1 MRPECIAA
9 TENAIGRPLKS
20 IEVQNIEE
28 RIAKAMRRL
37 ASEDQQAWLG
47 MAHDE
52 RLIAAGER
60 AAAELMHEANLKARR
75 AELQVLANAKIEQHL
90 SQFDGDK
97 MDGLARMLAFH
108 ADNKGSFLSIES
120 QSKAIERDAL
130 RQMIG
135 AMEASSVK
143 FADNPVKWARSGFN
157 LFENKEGVRALV
169 KELFGEDSGIPAAK
183 DGATQFKAV
192 AEALRQRFNR
202 GGGEIGQLEDWG
214 MPHHHSQMNVAKAG
228 REQWI
233 ADILPK
239 LDRKRYT
246 GPDGA
251 PMTDQELNVFLTHA
265 WETIATGGI
274 NKIEPGRPNGN
285 GMRANRGNEGRQI
298 HFKDADSYLD
308 YQEKYGD
315 HTPYEVM
322 VGHISGVA
330 KDIALVETLGPNPD
344 HAFRLFRDIAI
355 KEATLADP
363 ANAGKVQKQAVGLE
377 NLYNMT
383 AGKTLPVAS
392 EWLAKSFDTLRSW
405 LTASRLGSAV
415 ISSLSDEA
423 TLYLTAHVNNLPEM
437 RIFANELAAL
447 NPANQMEKRL
457 ALRAG
462 LAMNTMI
469 SSLNR
474 FGQEGLG
481 ASFSSK
487 LASTVLRASGLNALT
502 DARRRAFGVTMMS
515 SLGQITRDFDGLARL
530 DPADHRILLSKGISE
545 TDFAVWRKAQL
556 EDWGGGNHTMLT
568 PEAIYRIPDE
578 ALAGLADD
586 MFPNMPA
593 DARVLKERAATRLLG
608 VVLEETDVAVIEP
621 GVKERTLMMANLQ
634 RGTWKGELSRSFF
647 LFKSFPIAMITRH
660 WMRGMSMETAGGKAA
675 YIAGLV
681 ASTTVLGAAALQINE
696 VLSGRDPRNLNPA
709 EKGGVRNWIHAM
721 LKGGSL
727 GIYGDFLFS
736 EATQHGQS
744 PVASVMGPVIG
755 MGESMFNLTQ
765 GNVVQALQGKDT
777 HAGAELV
784 KFVKGNLPG
793 ANLWY
798 AKAAL
803 DHMIFHRMQE
813 YFSPGYLSTMRSR
826 AYREFGQQF
835 WWEPGEVMPDRAPN
849 VAAAVGGR

>member
-1 MRPECIAA
+1 MKPQCIDAVNQA
-9 TENAIGRPLKS
+9 VGRTMTDAEIKG
-20 IEVQNIEE
+20 IEE
-28 RIAKAMRRL
+28 RIVRHMRQNAARDPQAALAMTAEQRFTEAAK
-37 ASEDQQAWLG
+37 S
-47 MAHDE
+47 
-52 RLIAAGER
+52 
-60 AAAELMHEANLKARR
+60 AAEEFQIEQAKKAQRV
-75 AELQVLANAKIEQHL
+75 ALQVLANAKIEQHL
-90 SQFDGDK
+90 AQFGGDK
-97 MDGLARMLAFH
+97 MDGLARVVVFH
-108 ADNKGSFLSIES
+108 ADGKGNFLSIES
-120 QSKAIERDAL
+120 QAKAIERDAL

-135 AMEASSVK
+135 TMEATNAK
-143 FADNPVKWARSGFN
+143 FFG
-157 LFENKEGVRALV
+157 LFENRDGVRALV
-169 KELFGEDSGIPAAK
+169 KELFGEASGVKEAK

-239 LDRKRYT
+239 LDRKRYA

-265 WETIATGGI
+265 WETIATGGV
-274 NKIEPGRPNGN
+274 NKIEPGRPSGN
-285 GMRANRGNEGRQI
+285 GMRANRGNESRQI
-298 HFKDADSYLD
+298 HFNGADAFLE
-308 YQEKYGD
+308 YQQKYGER
-315 HTPYEVM
+315 TTYEM
-322 VGHISGVA
+322 LISHISGVA

-344 HAFRLFRDIAI
+344 HAFRMFRDIAV

-363 ANAGKVQKQAVGLE
+363 VSAGKVQKQAVGLE

-392 EWLAKSFDTLRSW
+392 EWMAKSFDTLRSW

-415 ISSLSDEA
+415 ISSLADEA
-423 TLYLTAHVNNLPEM
+423 TMYVTAHVNNLPEM

-447 NPANQMEKRL
+447 NPANRMEERL

-515 SLGQITRDFDGLARL
+515 SLGQITRDVDNLARL
-530 DPADHRILLSKGISE
+530 DAGDHRILLSKGITE

-621 GVKERTLMMANLQ
+621 GVKDRAIMLANLQ

-647 LFKSFPIAMITRH
+647 LFKSFPIAMIERH
-660 WMRGMSMETAGGKAA
+660 WNRGMSMETAGGKAA
-675 YIAGLV
+675 YIASLV
-681 ASTTVLGAAALQINE
+681 AATTLLGAASLQINE

-709 EKGGVRNWIHAM
+709 EKGGVRNWMQAM

-744 PVASVMGPVIG
+744 PVASIMGPVIG
-755 MGESMFNLTQ
+755 LGESMFNLTQ
-765 GNVVQALQGKDT
+765 GNIVQALQGKDT

-784 KFVKGNLPG
+784 KFLKSNLPG

-803 DHMIFHRMQE
+803 DHMIFHRLQE
-813 YFSPGYLSTMRSR
+813 YFSPGYLSTMRAR
-826 AYREFGQQF
+826 AQREFGQRY
-835 WWEPGEVMPDRAPN
+835 WWEPGEVTPDRAPN
-849 VAAAVGGR
+849 PAAAVGG

>member
-1 MRPECIAA
+1 MKPQCIDAVNKAVGRELTEAELYGFEDRIFRHLHQNAA
-9 TENAIGRPLKS
+9 RDPQATLAMTAEQRFVEA
-20 IEVQNIEE
+20 
-28 RIAKAMRRL
+28 AKT
-37 ASEDQQAWLG
+37 
-47 MAHDE
+47 
-52 RLIAAGER
+52 
-60 AAAELMHEANLKARR
+60 AAEEFKIEQAKKAQRV
-75 AELQVLANAKIEQHL
+75 ALQVLANTKIEQHL
-90 SQFDGDK
+90 SQFAGEK
-97 MDGLARMLAFH
+97 MDGLARVVAFH
-108 ADNKGSFLSIES
+108 ADGKGNFLSIES
-120 QSKAIERDAL
+120 QAKAIERDAL

-135 AMEASSVK
+135 TMEASNPK
-143 FADNPVKWARSGFN
+143 FFG
-157 LFENKEGVRALV
+157 LFENQAGVRALV
-169 KELFGEDSGIPAAK
+169 KELFGEASGVKEAK
-183 DGATQFKAV
+183 DGAAQFKAV

-239 LDRKRYT
+239 IDRKRYT

-274 NKIEPGRPNGN
+274 NKIEPGRPNGS

-298 HFKDADSYLD
+298 HFKDADSYLE
-308 YQEKYGD
+308 YQKKYGER
-315 HTPYEVM
+315 TTYEVM
-322 VGHISGVA
+322 IGHISGVA

-344 HAFRLFRDIAI
+344 HAYRMFRDIAF
-355 KEATLADP
+355 KEATLGDP
-363 ANAGKVQKQAVGLE
+363 TKVGKVQKQAVGLD

-405 LTASRLGSAV
+405 MTASRLGSAV
-415 ISSLSDEA
+415 ITSLADEA
-423 TLYLTAHVNNLPEM
+423 TMYLTAHVNKLPEM
-437 RIFANELAAL
+437 RLFANELAAL

-462 LAMNTMI
+462 LAMNTFI

-515 SLGQITRDFDGLARL
+515 SLGQLTRDFGGLAKI
-530 DPADHRILLSKGISE
+530 DKGDHRILLSKGITE
-545 TDFAVWRKAQL
+545 TDFAVWSKAQL

-578 ALAGLADD
+578 ALAGLTDD
-586 MFPNMPA
+586 LFPNMPVS
-593 DARVLKERAATRLLG
+593 ARALKERAATRLLG

-634 RGTWKGELSRSFF
+634 RGTWKGELARSFF
-647 LFKSFPIAMITRH
+647 LFKSFPISMVTRH
-660 WMRGMSMETAGGKAA
+660 WMRGMSMETYGGKAA
-675 YIAGLV
+675 YIASLM
-681 ASTTVLGAAALQINE
+681 ASTTVLGMASLQINE
-696 VLSGRDPRNLNPA
+696 VLSGRDPRNLNPT
-709 EKGGVRNWIHAM
+709 EKGGARNWIQAM

-765 GNVVQALQGKDT
+765 GNVIQALQGKDT
-777 HAGAELV
+777 HAGAEMV
-784 KFVKGNLPG
+784 KFAKSNLPG

-803 DHMIFHRMQE
+803 DHMIFHRTQE

-826 AYREFGQQF
+826 ASREFGQRY
-835 WWEPGEVMPDRAPN
+835 WWEPGETMPDRAPDLTT
-849 VAAAVGGR
+849 ATGGR

>member
-1 MRPECIAA
+1 MKPQCIDAVNQA
-9 TENAIGRPLKS
+9 VGRTLTDAEIKG
-20 IEVQNIEE
+20 IEE
-28 RIAKAMRRL
+28 RIVRHMRQNAARDPQAALAMTAEQRFTEAAKSA
-37 ASEDQQAWLG
+37 ADEFHVEQAKKVQRV
-47 MAHDE
+47 A
-52 RLIAAGER
+52 
-60 AAAELMHEANLKARR
+60 
-75 AELQVLANAKIEQHL
+75 LQVLANAKIEQHL
-90 SQFDGDK
+90 AQFGGDK
-97 MDGLARMLAFH
+97 MDGLARVVAFH
-108 ADNKGSFLSIES
+108 ADGRGNFLSIES
-120 QSKAIERDAL
+120 QAKAIERDAL

-135 AMEASSVK
+135 TMEATNPK
-143 FADNPVKWARSGFN
+143 FFG
-157 LFENKEGVRALV
+157 LFENRDGVRALV
-169 KELFGEDSGIPAAK
+169 KELFGEASGVKEAKEGAA
-183 DGATQFKAV
+183 QFKAV

-239 LDRKRYT
+239 LDRKRYV

-251 PMTDQELNVFLTHA
+251 TMTDQELNVFLTHA
-265 WETIATGGI
+265 WETIATGGV
-274 NKIEPGRPNGN
+274 NKIEPGRQSGN
-285 GMRANRGNEGRQI
+285 GMRANRGNESRQI
-298 HFKDADSYLD
+298 HFNGADAFLE
-308 YQEKYGD
+308 YQQKYGER
-315 HTPYEVM
+315 TTYEM
-322 VGHISGVA
+322 LIGHISGVA

-344 HAFRLFRDIAI
+344 HAFRMFRDAAV

-363 ANAGKVQKQAVGLE
+363 VSAGKVQKQAVGLE

-415 ISSLSDEA
+415 ISSLADEA
-423 TLYLTAHVNNLPEM
+423 TMYVTAHVNNLPEM

-447 NPANQMEKRL
+447 NPANRMEERL

-515 SLGQITRDFDGLARL
+515 SLGQITRDVDSLARL
-530 DPADHRILLSKGISE
+530 DSGDHRILLSKGITD

-568 PEAIYRIPDE
+568 PESIYRIPDE

-586 MFPNMPA
+586 LFPTMPL
-593 DARVLKERAATRLLG
+593 DARTLKERAATRLLG

-621 GVKERTLMMANLQ
+621 GVKDRAIMLANLQ

-647 LFKSFPIAMITRH
+647 LFKSFPIAMIERH
-660 WMRGMSMETAGGKAA
+660 WNRGMSMDTAGGKAA
-675 YIAGLV
+675 YIASLV
-681 ASTTVLGAAALQINE
+681 AATTLLGAASLQINE

-709 EKGGVRNWIHAM
+709 EKGGVRNWMQAM

-744 PVASVMGPVIG
+744 PVAALMGPMIG
-755 MGESMFNLTQ
+755 LGESMFNLTQ
-765 GNVVQALQGKDT
+765 GNIVQALQGKDT

-784 KFVKGNLPG
+784 KFLKSNLPG

-803 DHMIFHRMQE
+803 DHMIFHRLQE
-813 YFSPGYLSTMRSR
+813 YFSPGYLSTMRAR
-826 AYREFGQQF
+826 AQREFGQRY
-835 WWEPGEVMPDRAPN
+835 WWEPGEVTPDRAPN
-849 VAAAVGGR
+849 PAAAVGG

>member
-1 MRPECIAA
+1 MKPQCIDAVNQA
-9 TENAIGRPLKS
+9 VGREMNEAELNG
-20 IEVQNIEE
+20 VEE
-28 RIAKAMRRL
+28 RIVRHMRQNAARDPQAMLAMTAEQRFVEAAKTAAEEFQIEQAKKAQRL
-37 ASEDQQAWLG
+37 A
-47 MAHDE
+47 
-52 RLIAAGER
+52 
-60 AAAELMHEANLKARR
+60 
-75 AELQVLANAKIEQHL
+75 LQVLANAKIEQHL
-90 SQFDGDK
+90 SQFAGAK
-97 MDGLARMLAFH
+97 MDGLARVVAFH
-108 ADNKGSFLSIES
+108 ADGKGNFLSIES
-120 QSKAIERDAL
+120 QAKAIERDAL

-135 AMEASSVK
+135 TMEATNPK
-143 FADNPVKWARSGFN
+143 FFG
-157 LFENKEGVRALV
+157 LFENNDGVRALV
-169 KELFGEDSGIPAAK
+169 KELFGESSGVKEAK
-183 DGATQFKAV
+183 DGAAQFKAV

-239 LDRKRYT
+239 LNRKRYT

-298 HFKDADSYLD
+298 HFKDADSYLE
-308 YQEKYGD
+308 YQERYGE
-315 HTPYEVM
+315 HTPYEM
-322 VGHISGVA
+322 MIGHISGVA

-344 HAFRLFRDIAI
+344 HAFRMFRDIAI

-363 ANAGKVQKQAVGLE
+363 ANSGKVQKQAVGLE

-437 RIFANELAAL
+437 RLFANELAAL

-462 LAMNTMI
+462 LAMNTFI

-530 DPADHRILLSKGISE
+530 DPADHRILLSKGITE
-545 TDFAVWRKAQL
+545 ADFAVWRKAQL

-634 RGTWKGELSRSFF
+634 RGTWKGELARSFF
-647 LFKSFPIAMITRH
+647 LFKSFPISMITRH

-709 EKGGVRNWIHAM
+709 EKGGVRNWIQAM

-755 MGESMFNLTQ
+755 LGESMFNLTQ

-777 HAGAELV
+777 HAGAEMV

-835 WWEPGEVMPDRAPN
+835 WWEPGEVTPDRAPN